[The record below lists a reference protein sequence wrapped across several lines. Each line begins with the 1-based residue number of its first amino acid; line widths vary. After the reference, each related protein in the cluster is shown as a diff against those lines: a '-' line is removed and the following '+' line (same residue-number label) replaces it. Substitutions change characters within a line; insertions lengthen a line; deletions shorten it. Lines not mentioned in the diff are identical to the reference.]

1 MSGGRKIA
9 GIDFPDDS
17 TRSIAFVAFVIV
29 SGAKL
34 VR

>member
-1 MSGGRKIA
+1 MSLRFRLI
-9 GIDFPDDS
+9 
-17 TRSIAFVAFVIV
+17 SIAFVAFCFGL